1 MRKTWKRALSLV
13 LSAALVVTAG
23 AFGTVQGDKS
33 AKAADG
39 IQPFEARFEAFNCLW
54 NANWGQN
61 TPTGDAW
68 KVTVDEIGKDYTVKT
83 VADNDAEWDGAFVVN
98 TTLDYVPMDL
108 KLVGKTV
115 KVGDQVYDWSKAES
129 YDDGGVQRIS
139 IWNAFVGTEVASHN
153 PFQDKIKVKKGD
165 VLEATFTVVEKTE
178 KPLFVAEFN
187 AFKGFWNPDN
197 QGSASIASQ
206 GAWRVPVYEKTPNEY
221 TVKVTAPEDWSFS
234 GAFVVNTDLKELPK
248 DFSLVGKQVKIGDEV
263 YEWNKATAYVDG
275 GTVRM
280 SIWNEW
286 GKDANGKWDP
296 KANPLADDP
305 TTISVKKGQV
315 VEATFSVTEYK
326 APNGGNNG
334 GATTKPTQKPQ
345 TPTVTEKVNGL
356 AKGKTFS
363 AGSLKY
369 KVTKAA
375 TITSDNKKKTN
386 GTVQV
391 VGFSKSGKK
400 KTSINVKNTVSRKS
414 VKYNVKSI
422 KSKAFQKS
430 KKLKKATLGSKITSI
445 PTSAFNADKK
455 LTTVK
460 ATGVKKI
467 GKSAF
472 KGCVKLSKLTLG
484 KKKISV
490 SKGAFKGCKKTIKVS
505 GGSKKVKKANI
516 KKLKKSGYKKFK

>member
-39 IQPFEARFEAFNCLW
+39 IDFTAYLECFGGFWGWDASKPTTPGAWSVKVSDYGDFTVKLTAPTDWDFSGAFVLNTDLASEPANFKLVGKSVKIGGTTYDWSKAESYMDSGYLRLSIW
-54 NANWGQN
+54 NEWGKDEDGKWDPKANIVED
-61 TPTGDAW
+61 PTTLSIKKG
-68 KVTVDEIGKDYTVKT
+68 DEIEATFSVVEDKPLFTANLESFGGFWGWDASKPVTPGAWSVPVKDMGDYTVQLEAPT
-83 VADNDAEWDGAFVVN
+83 DWDFSGAFVVN
-98 TTLDYVPMDL
+98 TTLTEVPTDYVI
-108 KLVGKTV
+108 VGKEVEIGST
-115 KVGDQVYDWSKAES
+115 KYDWSKAAA
-129 YDDGGVQRIS
+129 YKDG
-139 IWNAFVGTEVASHN
+139 
-153 PFQDKIKVKKGD
+153 
-165 VLEATFTVVEKTE
+165 
-178 KPLFVAEFN
+178 
-187 AFKGFWNPDN
+187 DN
-197 QGSASIASQ
+197 
-206 GAWRVPVYEKTPNEY
+206 
-221 TVKVTAPEDWSFS
+221 
-234 GAFVVNTDLKELPK
+234 
-248 DFSLVGKQVKIGDEV
+248 
-263 YEWNKATAYVDG
+263 
-275 GTVRM
+275 VRL

-286 GKDANGKWDP
+286 GKDENGAWDA
-296 KANPLADDP
+296 KANPLVSDP
-305 TTISVKKGQV
+305 TTLSIKKGDMIKATFTVKKPDVPGPGPS
-315 VEATFSVTEYK
+315 AKPPVTPGPK
-326 APNGGNNG
+326 D
-334 GATTKPTQKPQ
+334 
-345 TPTVTEKVNGL
+345 TVKVDGL

-375 TITSDNKKKTN
+375 TITTQTKKKTN

-400 KTSINVKNTVSRKS
+400 KTSINVKNTVSKS
-414 VKYNVKSI
+414 GAKYNVKSI

-455 LTTVK
+455 LTSVK

-484 KKKISV
+484 KKKLTSV
-490 SKGAFKGCKKTIKVS
+490 KKGAFKGCKKKIKVS
-505 GGSKKVKKANI
+505 GGSKKVKKANV

>member
-39 IQPFEARFEAFNCLW
+39 IDFTANFEAFGGF
-54 NANWGQN
+54 WGWDASKPT
-61 TPTGDAW
+61 TPGAW
-68 KVTVDEIGKDYTVKT
+68 STKVTEVGKDYTLKLT
-83 VADNDAEWDGAFVVN
+83 APTDWDFSGAFIVN
-98 TTLDYVPMDL
+98 TDL
-108 KLVGKTV
+108 TSLPADFKLVGKTV
-115 KVGDQVYDWSKAES
+115 KIGSKEYDWSKAES
-129 YDDGGVQRIS
+129 YLDGT
-139 IWNAFVGTEVASHN
+139 N
-153 PFQDKIKVKKGD
+153 
-165 VLEATFTVVEKTE
+165 
-178 KPLFVAEFN
+178 
-187 AFKGFWNPDN
+187 
-197 QGSASIASQ
+197 
-206 GAWRVPVYEKTPNEY
+206 
-221 TVKVTAPEDWSFS
+221 
-234 GAFVVNTDLKELPK
+234 
-248 DFSLVGKQVKIGDEV
+248 
-263 YEWNKATAYVDG
+263 
-275 GTVRM
+275 VRL

-286 GKDANGKWDP
+286 GKDEDGKWDP
-296 KANPLADDP
+296 KGNPLVDDP
-305 TTISVKKGQV
+305 TNLSIKKGDEI
-315 VEATFSVTEYK
+315 EATFSVVKDEPLFVANLEAFGGFWGWDASKPVTPGAWSVPVKEMGDYTLELEAPTDWDFSGAFIVNTTLTEVPTDYVIVGKEVEIGSTKYDWSKATAYK
-326 APNGGNNG
+326 DGDNVRLSIWNEWGKDENGAWDAKANPLVSDPTTLSVKKGDKVKATFTVKKNG
-334 GATTKPTQKPQ
+334 TVQPTTKPTTKPT
-345 TPTVTEKVNGL
+345 TPADVKKVNGL

-375 TITSDNKKKTN
+375 TITTQTKKKTN

-400 KTSINVKNTVSRKS
+400 KTSINVKNTVSKS
-414 VKYNVKSI
+414 GAKYNVKSI

-455 LTTVK
+455 LTSVK

-472 KGCVKLSKLTLG
+472 KGCAKLSKLTLG
-484 KKKISV
+484 KKKLTSV
-490 SKGAFKGCKKTIKVS
+490 KKGAFKGCKKKIKVS
-505 GGSKKVKKANI
+505 GGSKKVKKANV